1 MDFSAF
7 RPSQIAL
14 QLDEATLQAPL
25 SKHSAEVHKCRVI
38 VGLEELL
45 LDRPFVGRSFD
56 DRAVLKVHHLSCY
69 VLAGDCQVEATI
81 ESDEINIKSDL
92 NS

>member
-1 MDFSAF
+1 MNFSAF
-7 RPSQIAL
+7 RSSQIAL

-25 SKHSAEVHKCRVI
+25 SEHSAKVHKCRVI

-56 DRAVLKVHHLSCY
+56 DRAVLKVHHLSCD
-69 VLAGDCQVEATI
+69 VLAGDCQVEATM
-81 ESDEINIKSDL
+81 EISEIDIK
-92 NS
+92 NE